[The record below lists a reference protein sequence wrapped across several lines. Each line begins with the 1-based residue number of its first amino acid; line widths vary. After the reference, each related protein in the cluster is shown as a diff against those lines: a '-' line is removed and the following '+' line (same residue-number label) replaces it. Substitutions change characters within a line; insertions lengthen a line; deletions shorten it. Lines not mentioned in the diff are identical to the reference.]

1 MRISDWSSDVCSSD
15 LFHAVVPAPHTILK
29 GVRKLPPGSL
39 LVIEPDG
46 RRREKTYWT
55 LDFATEEGV
64 SFADWQDRVLAA
76 LRKAVERRLVADVPV
91 GVLLSGG
98 LDSSLIVGLL
108 AERGHEGL
116 NTFSIGFETVGNEK
130 GDEFSYSDIV
140 AKRFGTRH
148 QQLFVDSRQALP
160 ELANCVAA
168 MS

>member
-46 RRREKTYWT
+46 RSREKTYWT

-76 LRKAVERRLVADVPV
+76 LRKAVDRRLVADVTV

-98 LDSSLIVGLL
+98 IAFSLIVGML
-108 AERGHEGL
+108 AGMGQAEL
-116 NTFSIGFETVGNEK
+116 NT
-130 GDEFSYSDIV
+130 
-140 AKRFGTRH
+140 
-148 QQLFVDSRQALP
+148 
-160 ELANCVAA
+160 
-168 MS
+168 